1 MTGKQGDAGEVA
13 KEVEQDDNISTAGS
27 GDSLQVGDMDEDWD
41 NGEIITEEERQ
52 ILLAMSSNY
61 ERKRAMN
68 IRRRK
73 RLEVESGLAD
83 AVGSMVSELSSSAA
97 QKQTNPRKKRATKVV
112 APATE
117 PQRSLRNKM

>member
-112 APATE
+112 TPATE